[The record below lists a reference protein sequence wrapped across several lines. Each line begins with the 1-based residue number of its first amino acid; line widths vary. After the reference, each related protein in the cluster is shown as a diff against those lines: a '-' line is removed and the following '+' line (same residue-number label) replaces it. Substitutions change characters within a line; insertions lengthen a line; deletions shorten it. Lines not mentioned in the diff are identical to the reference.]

1 MTFPRYDYLSP
12 TESRFDTESMK
23 LVALIRSIDFVLQIA
38 TQIKN
43 YWLTLMNGIALFNG
57 QQSNSDILLL
67 A

>member
-1 MTFPRYDYLSP
+1 
-12 TESRFDTESMK
+12 MK

-43 YWLTLMNGIALFNG
+43 YWLTLMNGIALFNE
-57 QQSNSDILLL
+57 QQSNSDFLLL

>member
-1 MTFPRYDYLSP
+1 MTFPRYDYLTP
-12 TESRFDTESMK
+12 TDSRLDTESMK

-43 YWLTLMNGIALFNG
+43 YWLTLMNGIALFNE
-57 QQSNSDILLL
+57 QQSNSDFLLL